1 MDGGIND
8 LVLRVL
14 ERAPQWV
21 RQDLLTSDPVVRA
34 RAEETLAAMISS
46 ARWPQPKL
54 ARPIAPQAI
63 WPSLSL
69 LRAFR
74 HGRICRGRFP
84 WRVHGDARHSW
95 EQPSGNP

>member
-34 RAEETLAAMISS
+34 HAEETLAAMISTALAAAQDGEADS
-46 ARWPQPKL
+46 ASDDQ
-54 ARPIAPQAI
+54 
-63 WPSLSL
+63 S
-69 LRAFR
+69 
-74 HGRICRGRFP
+74 
-84 WRVHGDARHSW
+84 
-95 EQPSGNP
+95 